1 MGKSK
6 KMVNVQSRTRF
17 NGVALGTHLQ
27 PFIEQLNLKMK
38 KACKEK
44 IYGKTQVIKECKLTG
59 KQSQIER
66 SRGRFQYRF
75 NDDLPF

>member
-1 MGKSK
+1 
-6 KMVNVQSRTRF
+6 
-17 NGVALGTHLQ
+17 
-27 PFIEQLNLKMK
+27 MK

-66 SRGRFQYRF
+66 GGGRYQYRF

>member
-6 KMVNVQSRTRF
+6 KMVNVQCRKRF
-17 NGVALGTHLQ
+17 NEKVLGTDLQ
-27 PFIEQLNLKMK
+27 PFVELLNLKMK

-59 KQSQIER
+59 KQSQIEKG
-66 SRGRFQYRF
+66 RGRHHWDFG
-75 NDDLPF
+75 DDLPF